1 MCTIFSSETV
11 EKIIP
16 HVQNLQNEV
25 EGTKAAINK
34 LERKVSKI
42 GQDISAIDRNMR
54 EILKH
59 LTNASKSPT
68 LESLGA
74 MTPTTP
80 CPTTSHFDFDFQDSA
95 LARERKQRSPSR
107 KLSEAKPND
116 RDLLHVQTEYSAQ
129 TDADNRCA
137 EFNPRR
143 RSSLQVPLL
152 LNPHELVGRR
162 HSDGSKK
169 KNIRNQFQVGM
180 PISKSEYNVRE
191 NEGTEF
197 SETDCLLD
205 HSDDFS
211 FTTSDYT
218 ESYGNVYEGNIQT
231 DTDRDNVS
239 LTEKSEEGRNF
250 MGRLEEVHSNDCKSP
265 LEPKIFTDVCD
276 NDAICDTAD
285 TIRKSSTF
293 DTFKTAP
300 KMALNK
306 DYSMPALKLNLIDK
320 PKHSNKSDIFS
331 NNKIGIC
338 LETLQS
344 KRSKSCVEISPKP
357 KRSEFMSKANSYSLL
372 ETEFGAKTPNEVRT
386 IHCRT
391 KHDSA
396 KHPIVSVY
404 SSVSGSNVNSN
415 NTTADSKKEAGT
427 YCAPEWFKNDN
438 INKQNTYSSKN
449 ELTDNNE
456 QEQDHMNDFNF
467 DNSKTDSGHVSLLD
481 TDSDADKKERTT
493 FERNAFTETDNVVHT
508 SDTCMLT
515 PSPIVNS
522 REKLRRLKPDLS
534 PDSLTDLSES
544 LISDSVK
551 MDDETVIDMDA
562 GTVVINN
569 IFGPLV
575 DEAVLRTTSL

>member
-1 MCTIFSSETV
+1 M
-11 EKIIP
+11 
-16 HVQNLQNEV
+16 

-59 LTNASKSPT
+59 LTNASKIPQ
-68 LESLGA
+68 LESLVA
-74 MTPTTP
+74 MTPNTP
-80 CPTTSHFDFDFQDSA
+80 CPTTSHFDFDFQDSEI
-95 LARERKQRSPSR
+95 ARERKQRSPSR
-107 KLSEAKPND
+107 KLSEIKPND
-116 RDLLHVQTEYSAQ
+116 RDMLHVQTAYSTQ
-129 TDADNRCA
+129 TDGDNRGG

-169 KNIRNQFQVGM
+169 KNIRNHFQIGM

-191 NEGTEF
+191 NGDTGF
-197 SETDCLLD
+197 RETDCLLD
-205 HSDDFS
+205 HSDEFS

-218 ESYGNVYEGNIQT
+218 ESYGNVDEGNMHT
-231 DTDRDNVS
+231 DTERDNAS
-239 LTEKSEEGRNF
+239 LTEKSEDGLNF
-250 MGRLEEVHSNDCKSP
+250 MDRLEEVHSNDCKSP
-265 LEPKIFTDVCD
+265 LEPKICSDVCD
-276 NDAICDTAD
+276 NDAICDTAEK
-285 TIRKSSTF
+285 IKKSSTF
-293 DTFKTAP
+293 DTFKTTP

-306 DYSMPALKLNLIDK
+306 DYSMPALKLQLIDK

-331 NNKIGIC
+331 NNKIGIP
-338 LETLQS
+338 LEMLKST
-344 KRSKSCVEISPKP
+344 RSKSCVEISPKT
-357 KRSEFMSKANSYSLL
+357 KRSQLMSKANSYSLL

-391 KHDSA
+391 KRGSA
-396 KHPIVSVY
+396 RDALNSVNL
-404 SSVSGSNVNSN
+404 SGNKVVEITDNNVNTN
-415 NTTADSKKEAGT
+415 DTKCDSKKEAGT
-427 YCAPEWFKNDN
+427 YFTSEWFKNDN
-438 INKQNTYSSKN
+438 INKQNTSSPKN
-449 ELTDNNE
+449 ELPDNNE
-456 QEQDHMNDFNF
+456 REQDHLNDFNF

-481 TDSDADKKERTT
+481 TDSDVDRKERTL
-493 FERNAFTETDNVVHT
+493 ERTAFTENDTVVHT
-508 SDTCMLT
+508 GDTCMLT

-534 PDSLTDLSES
+534 PDSLADLSES

-551 MDDETVIDMDA
+551 LDDETVIDMDPE
-562 GTVVINN
+562 TVVINN